1 MTSLYSEVNSEVYQ
15 CKTNESEDLRVG
27 KIEVPNAA
35 AIHNP
40 TITKQAEELTKINGK
55 RRYRS
60 ITGTFWCDSEEERK
74 NEFDKVV
81 SVWGCV
87 LKFVCY
93 GAIERTEENK
103 KPHCHF
109 LIMFTGQKQW
119 ATIIKTIP
127 SQTHHIEP
135 CRSVNDTYAYCLKED
150 PNNMLEYGKPPS
162 QGARNDLKKLIDD
175 CDASVEKIME
185 TDLNTYARYR
195 NGILDY
201 CQYKKNAEQIKTRF
215 KMIIDENNI
224 ATKDIERRAKVY
236 WYYGPAGSGKTR
248 TVEDEII
255 RLYNAR
261 ECSLHTVSTVDKITQ
276 PNNFFQGNIQEF
288 TDVLVI
294 DDFRGSMLKYDE
306 LLKLL
311 DGSTVNI
318 KGGQKFIKAK
328 YIYITSPMHPKDC
341 YHNLAEN
348 DGIQQLL
355 RRITEIKQFGDVD
368 PTEDDIRDLL
378 RRTPF
383 D

>member
-1 MTSLYSEVNSEVYQ
+1 MTSLCSEVNSEVHQ
-15 CKTNESEDLRVG
+15 CKTYELEDLRVG

-60 ITGTFWCDSEEERK
+60 ITGTFWCDSEEERQ

-81 SVWGCV
+81 SVWRPV

-109 LIMFTGQKQW
+109 LIMFNGQKQW
-119 ATIIKTIP
+119 STIIKTMP
-127 SQTHHIEP
+127 SQTHHIEG
-135 CRSVNDTYAYCLKED
+135 CRSPNDTYAYCLKED
-150 PNNMLEYGKPPS
+150 PDNVLEHGKPPS
-162 QGARNDLKKLIDD
+162 QGARTDLKKLIDD
-175 CDASVEKIME
+175 CDGSVEKIME

-201 CQYKKNAEQIKTRF
+201 CQYKQSAEQIKTRF
-215 KMIIDENNI
+215 KMIIDENNH

-261 ECSLHTVSTVDKITQ
+261 ECSLNTISVVDKITQ
-276 PNNFFQGNIQEF
+276 PNNFFQGNIREF
-288 TDVLVI
+288 TDLLVI

-306 LLKLL
+306 LLKLF
-311 DGSTVNI
+311 DGSTVNV

-328 YIYITSPMHPKDC
+328 YIYITSPMDPAEC
-341 YHNLAEN
+341 YHNLAAN
-348 DGIQQLL
+348 DGIDQLL
-355 RRITEIKQFGDVD
+355 RRITEIKEFGHN
-368 PTEDDIRDLL
+368 EDIRKGIEALF

>member
-1 MTSLYSEVNSEVYQ
+1 MASLCSEVDSEVFQ

-27 KIEVPNAA
+27 KIEVPNAG

-40 TITKQAEELTKINGK
+40 TIAKEAENMEKTHGK
-55 RRYRS
+55 RRFRS
-60 ITGTFWCDSEEERK
+60 ITGTFWCDSEEVRQQ
-74 NEFDKVV
+74 EFEKVTN
-81 SVWGCV
+81 VWLSE

-109 LIMFTGQKQW
+109 LIMFNGQKQW
-119 ATIIKTIP
+119 STIIKTL
-127 SQTHHIEP
+127 STKTHHIEP
-135 CRSVNDTYAYCLKED
+135 ARKVNAAYDYCRKED
-150 PNNMLEYGKPPS
+150 PHNLLEYGKPPS
-162 QGARNDLKKLIDD
+162 QGARNDLKKLVED
-175 CDASVEKIME
+175 CNASVEKIME

-201 CQYKKNAEQIKTRF
+201 CQYKQSAEQIKTRF
-215 KMIIDENNI
+215 KMLIDENNI
-224 ATKDIERRAKVY
+224 ATKDVERRAIVH

-248 TVEDEII
+248 TVEDELIK
-255 RLYNAR
+255 LYNAR
-261 ECSLHTVSTVDKITQ
+261 ECSLETISVVDKITQ
-276 PNNFFQGNIQEF
+276 PNNFFQGNIREF

-311 DGSTVNI
+311 DGSTVNV

-328 YIYITSPMHPKDC
+328 HIFITSPMSPKAC
-341 YHNLAEN
+341 YRNLAAN
-348 DGIQQLL
+348 DGIDQLL
-355 RRITEIKQFGDVD
+355 RRITEIRKFGDND
-368 PTEDDIRDLL
+368 DDDIRFGIRCLL
-378 RRTPF
+378 